1 VDSLRVGGIPRIG
14 DTISH
19 LADLPAGG
27 AAPFSFAL
35 LAHSLT
41 QGISPCGIPLPG
53 VTGNVL
59 IGLPAGAISVGGPWI
74 GPGSPVVFSMLIPL
88 SNIFVG
94 VNLYSQAAFLDPVS
108 IPVTQ
113 ETRVVVGG

>member
-1 VDSLRVGGIPRIG
+1 
-14 DTISH
+14 
-19 LADLPAGG
+19 
-27 AAPFSFAL
+27 
-35 LAHSLT
+35 
-41 QGISPCGIPLPG
+41 
-53 VTGNVL
+53 
-59 IGLPAGAISVGGPWI
+59 
-74 GPGSPVVFSMLIPL
+74 MLIPL